1 MTLAELARQLNTT
14 TMTIYRRL
22 QKRGV
27 TIKELRDADTG
38 EITPAGASII
48 ASMFSVTGTTQA
60 EQAAAQT
67 ITGAVERNA
76 TGITGGDA
84 ATVAVLRAQLEGRD
98 AIIAQLRDERDE
110 LRRQLATVTA
120 ALEREQA
127 DRSNER
133 LLLTAGGSEQRRG
146 LFGWLRRK

>member
-27 TIKELRDADTG
+27 TIKELRDTNTG

-48 ASMFSVTGTTQA
+48 AAMFSVTGTTQA
-60 EQAAAQT
+60 EQAIEQT
-67 ITGAVERNA
+67 DTGAVERDA
-76 TGITGGDA
+76 TDITGGDA

-120 ALEREQA
+120 ALQAEQA
-127 DRSNER
+127 DRANER
-133 LLLTAGGSEQRRG
+133 LLLTAGGSDQRRG